1 MTTSI
6 FGSAVLRSEDPR
18 FLRGAGRYVE
28 NLPVEGALRAV
39 FVRSMMAHA
48 QLGALDVA
56 AVTSMPGVVGV
67 FTAEDLDLQPMAPGG
82 VLAEAFARPLLARD
96 RVRFVGEAIAV
107 VVAET
112 SAQAEDA
119 AELLLPEYEPLAAVT
134 DPERALDPES
144 ALLFPEHGSNLANEF
159 EEGHDE
165 GDPLEGAEVV
175 VRGRFV
181 NQRVAPAPLEV
192 NAAAVVPEDG
202 GLTIWASTQVPF
214 DIRSEVAEALGL
226 DQEKVRAIAPDVGGG
241 FGAKIAP
248 YPEQMVLA
256 AIAMRLGRPVR
267 WVESRSESMLALTHG
282 RGQVQYVEIGA
293 RRDGSIVGL
302 RADVIADLGAYP
314 GHGVFLPP
322 LTHQMA
328 SGVYRIPRIAFR
340 GRSVVT
346 NTTPIAPYRGA
357 GRPEAAAM
365 IERAVDLLAAELG
378 MDPAEIRRRNLI
390 DATAFPHTTATGAV
404 YDSGNYEAALDAA
417 LERSGYTELREQQR
431 ARRER
436 GDVRQLGI
444 GLSTYVE
451 VTGFV
456 PHEFGSVEAHEDGTF
471 TVRSGIS
478 PHGQGHETS
487 LAQIASGTLDVP
499 FACVRVVHSD
509 TAEVEK
515 GEGTYGS
522 RSLQLGGSAV
532 LEAAEALIDKARR
545 LAAHLLGVDVTEIRA
560 MEGGRFGTPDA
571 SLTWGEL
578 AEAARDPDRLP
589 HGMEPGLR
597 ASSEFRQRES
607 TYPFG
612 AHVSVVEVDTE
623 TGEARPVR
631 HVAVDDC
638 GRILNPMLVRGQ
650 VHGGLGQGIGQAL
663 YESFTYDELG
673 TPLNGTFATYGFPSA
688 AELPSFET
696 SHTETPTPNNPLGV
710 KGIGESATIGSTP
723 AVQNAVVDAVS
734 HLGVRHIDLPL
745 SPERVWSAIRAARHT
760 GEAGGRPS
768 T

>member
-1 MTTSI
+1 M
-6 FGSAVLRSEDPR
+6 L
-18 FLRGAGRYVE
+18 
-28 NLPVEGALRAV
+28 
-39 FVRSMMAHA
+39 
-48 QLGALDVA
+48 
-56 AVTSMPGVVGV
+56 
-67 FTAEDLDLQPMAPGG
+67 
-82 VLAEAFARPLLARD
+82 
-96 RVRFVGEAIAV
+96 
-107 VVAET
+107 
-112 SAQAEDA
+112 
-119 AELLLPEYEPLAAVT
+119 
-134 DPERALDPES
+134 
-144 ALLFPEHGSNLANEF
+144 
-159 EEGHDE
+159 
-165 GDPLEGAEVV
+165 
-175 VRGRFV
+175 
-181 NQRVAPAPLEV
+181 
-192 NAAAVVPEDG
+192 
-202 GLTIWASTQVPF
+202 
-214 DIRSEVAEALGL
+214 
-226 DQEKVRAIAPDVGGG
+226 
-241 FGAKIAP
+241 
-248 YPEQMVLA
+248 LA

-365 IERAVDLLAAELG
+365 IERAVDMLALELG

-390 DATAFPHTTATGAV
+390 EADAFPHTTATGAV

-417 LERSGYTELREQQR
+417 LERSGYPELREEQR
-431 ARRER
+431 ARRRR
-436 GDVRQLGI
+436 GDVKQLGI

-451 VTGFV
+451 VTGFTS
-456 PHEFGSVEAHEDGTF
+456 HEFGSVEALPDGTF

-487 LAQIASGTLDVP
+487 LAQITSGTLDVP

-509 TAEVEK
+509 TGEVEK
-515 GEGTYGS
+515 GDGTYGS

-532 LEAAEALIDKARR
+532 LEAAEALLEKARR
-545 LAAHLLGVDVTEIRA
+545 LAAHLLGIEEAAILD
-560 MEGGRFGTPDA
+560 GGRFGTSER

-578 AEAARDPDRLP
+578 AEAALDPARLP
-589 HGMEPGLR
+589 HGMEPGLL

-631 HVAVDDC
+631 HVSVDDC

-734 HLGVRHIDLPL
+734 HLGVGHIDLPL
-745 SPERVWSAIRAARHT
+745 SPERVWSAIRAAQD
-760 GEAGGRPS
+760 GEGGGRPS

>member
-28 NLPVEGALRAV
+28 NLPIEGALRAV

-48 QLGALDVA
+48 RLGALDVA
-56 AVTSMPGVVGV
+56 AVASMPGVAGV

-82 VLAEAFARPLLARD
+82 VLSEAFARPLLARD
-96 RVRFVGEAIAV
+96 RARFVGEAIAV

-112 SAQAEDA
+112 PAHAEDA

-134 DPERALDPES
+134 DPEQALDPES

-159 EEGHDE
+159 EEGQDE

-175 VRGRFV
+175 VRARFV

-214 DIRSEVAEALGL
+214 DIRSEVAEAVGL

-248 YPEQMVLA
+248 YPEQMLLA
-256 AIAMRLGRPVR
+256 AIAMRLGRAVR

-282 RGQVQYVEIGA
+282 RGQVQYVEMGA
-293 RRDGSIVGL
+293 RRDGTIVGL

-314 GHGVFLPP
+314 GHGIFLPP

-328 SGVYRIPRIAFR
+328 SGVYRIPRISFR

-357 GRPEAAAM
+357 GRPEAAAL
-365 IERAVDLLAAELG
+365 IERAVDLLAAELDI
-378 MDPAEIRRRNLI
+378 DPSEIRRRNLI
-390 DATAFPHTTATGAV
+390 EPDAFPHTTATGAV

-417 LERSGYTELREQQR
+417 LERSGYAELREEQR

-451 VTGFV
+451 VTGFTS
-456 PHEFGSVEAHEDGTF
+456 HEFGSVEAHPDGTF

-509 TAEVEK
+509 TGEVEK
-515 GEGTYGS
+515 GDGTYGS

-532 LEAAEALIDKARR
+532 LKATEALLEKAHR
-545 LAAHLLGVDVTEIRA
+545 LATHLLGVPEADA
-560 MEGGRFGTPDA
+560 LEGGRFGTA
-571 SLTWGEL
+571 ERSLTWGEL
-578 AEAARDPDRLP
+578 AEAAQDPERLP

-597 ASSEFRQRES
+597 AASEFRQRES

-623 TGEARPVR
+623 TGEARPIR
-631 HVAVDDC
+631 HIAVDDC

-650 VHGGLGQGIGQAL
+650 VHGGLGQGIGQAM

-745 SPERVWSAIRAARHT
+745 SPERVWSAIRAARGT
-760 GEAGGRPS
+760 GDGSGRPS
-768 T
+768 A

>member
-6 FGSAVLRSEDPR
+6 FGSAVVRSEDPR

-28 NLPVEGALRAV
+28 NLPIEGALRAV

-48 QLGALDVA
+48 RLGALDVA
-56 AVTSMPGVVGV
+56 GVASMPGVAGV
-67 FTAEDLDLQPMAPGG
+67 FTAEDLDLAPMAPGG
-82 VLAEAFARPLLARD
+82 VLSEAFARPLLARD
-96 RVRFVGEAIAV
+96 RVRFAGEAIAV

-112 SAQAEDA
+112 PAQAEDA
-119 AELLLPEYEPLAAVT
+119 AELLLPEYEALDAVT
-134 DPERALDPES
+134 DPETALEAEAP
-144 ALLFPEHGSNLANEF
+144 LLFPEHGSNLANEF
-159 EEGHDE
+159 EEGMDE
-165 GDPLEGAEVV
+165 GDPLEGADVV

-181 NQRVAPAPLEV
+181 NQRVVPAPLEV
-192 NAAAVVPEDG
+192 NTAAVVPEDG

-214 DIRSEVAEALGL
+214 DIRSEVAEAVGL
-226 DQEKVRAIAPDVGGG
+226 EQEKVRAIAPDVGGG

-248 YPEQMVLA
+248 YPEQLVLA
-256 AIAMRLGRPVR
+256 ALALRLGRPLR
-267 WVESRSESMLALTHG
+267 WVETRSESMLALTHG
-282 RGQVQYVEIGA
+282 RGQIQYVEIGA
-293 RRDGSIVGL
+293 RRDGTIVGL

-314 GHGVFLPP
+314 GHGIFLPP

-346 NTTPIAPYRGA
+346 NATPIAPYRGA

-365 IERAVDLLAAELG
+365 IERAVDMVAAELG
-378 MDPAEIRRRNLI
+378 MDPAEVRRRNLI
-390 DATAFPHTTATGAV
+390 EADAFPHTTVTGAV
-404 YDSGNYEAALDAA
+404 YDSGNYEAALDAV
-417 LERSGYTELREQQR
+417 LEHSGYAKLREEQQL
-431 ARRER
+431 RRQR
-436 GDVRQLGI
+436 GDVKQLGI
-444 GLSTYVE
+444 GLSSYVE
-451 VTGFV
+451 VTGFTS
-456 PHEFGSVEAHEDGTF
+456 HEFGSVEAHPDGTF

-509 TAEVEK
+509 TGEVEK
-515 GEGTYGS
+515 GDGTYGS

-532 LEAAEALIDKARR
+532 LEASEALLEKARR
-545 LAAHLLGVDVTEIRA
+545 LAAHLLGVDVAEVDVLD
-560 MEGGRFGTPDA
+560 GGRFGTADR

-578 AEAARDPDRLP
+578 AEAATDPERLP

-623 TGEARPVR
+623 TGDARPIR
-631 HVAVDDC
+631 HVTVDDC
-638 GRILNPMLVRGQ
+638 GRILNPILVRGQ

-696 SHTETPTPNNPLGV
+696 FNTETPTPNNPLGV

-723 AVQNAVVDAVS
+723 AVQNAVVDALS

-745 SPERVWSAIRAARHT
+745 SPERVWNAIRAA
-760 GEAGGRPS
+760 GDEAEGGGRPS

>member
-28 NLPVEGALRAV
+28 NLPIEGTLRAV

-48 QLGALDVA
+48 RLGPIDVA
-56 AVTSMPGVVGV
+56 SVSSMPGVVGV
-67 FTAEDLDLQPMAPGG
+67 FTADDLELKPMAPGG
-82 VLAEAFARPLLARD
+82 VLSEAFARPLLARE

-107 VVAET
+107 IVAET

-134 DPERALDPES
+134 DPERALDAGAEV
-144 ALLFPEHGSNLANEF
+144 LFPEYGSNLANEF
-159 EEGHDE
+159 EETSE
-165 GDPLEGAEVV
+165 AGDALEGAEVV
-175 VRGRFV
+175 VRGRLV

-214 DIRSEVAEALGL
+214 DIRSEVAEAVGL
-226 DQEKVRAIAPDVGGG
+226 DEDKVRAIAPDVGGG

-248 YPEQMVLA
+248 YPEQLVLA
-256 AIAMRLGRPVR
+256 AIALRLGRPVR
-267 WVESRSESMLALTHG
+267 WVETRSDSMLALTHG
-282 RGQVQYVEIGA
+282 RGQVQFVELGA
-293 RRDGSIVGL
+293 RRDGTIVGL

-314 GHGVFLPP
+314 GHGIFLPP

-365 IERAVDLLAAELG
+365 IERAIDMLAAEMDL
-378 MDPAEIRRRNLI
+378 DPAEIRRRNLI
-390 DATAFPHTTATGAV
+390 EADAFPHRTATGAV

-417 LERSGYTELREQQR
+417 LERSGYSELREEQR
-431 ARRER
+431 ARRSR
-436 GDVRQLGI
+436 NDVKQLGI

-451 VTGFV
+451 VTGFTS
-456 PHEFGSVEAHEDGTF
+456 HEFGSVEAHADGTF

-509 TAEVEK
+509 TGEVEK
-515 GEGTYGS
+515 GDGTYGS

-532 LEAAEALIDKARR
+532 LEAAEALLEKARR
-545 LAAHLLGVDVTEIRA
+545 LAAHLLDVDVSEVQTLD
-560 MEGGRFGTPDA
+560 GGRFGTA
-571 SLTWGEL
+571 ERSLTWGEL
-578 AEAARDPDRLP
+578 AEAAQDPERLP

-597 ASSEFRQRES
+597 AASEFRQRES

-623 TGEARPVR
+623 TGDARPIR

-638 GRILNPMLVRGQ
+638 GRILNPILVRGQ
-650 VHGGLGQGIGQAL
+650 VHGGLAQGMGQAL

-745 SPERVWSAIRAARHT
+745 SPERVWTALRDARDAS
-760 GEAGGRPS
+760 EPADRPS

>member
-1 MTTSI
+1 
-6 FGSAVLRSEDPR
+6 A
-18 FLRGAGRYVE
+18 
-28 NLPVEGALRAV
+28 AL
-39 FVRSMMAHA
+39 
-48 QLGALDVA
+48 
-56 AVTSMPGVVGV
+56 
-67 FTAEDLDLQPMAPGG
+67 APGG
-82 VLAEAFARPLLARD
+82 VLSEVFARPLLARD
-96 RVRFVGEAIAV
+96 RVRFAGEAIAV

-119 AELLLPEYEPLAAVT
+119 AELLLPEYEPLDAVT
-134 DPERALDPES
+134 DPERALDQE
-144 ALLFPEHGSNLANEF
+144 AELLFPEHGSNLANEF
-159 EEGHDE
+159 DE
-165 GDPLEGAEVV
+165 GRDEDTLEGAEVV

-214 DIRSEVAEALGL
+214 DIRSEVAEAVGL
-226 DQEKVRAIAPDVGGG
+226 DQERVRAIAPDVGGG

-248 YPEQMVLA
+248 YPEQMLLA

-365 IERAVDLLAAELG
+365 IERAVDMLALELG

-390 DATAFPHTTATGAV
+390 EADAFPHTTATGAV

-417 LERSGYTELREQQR
+417 LERSGYAELREEQR
-431 ARRER
+431 ARRR
-436 GDVRQLGI
+436 RNDGKQLGI
-444 GLSTYVE
+444 GVSTYVE
-451 VTGFV
+451 VTGFTS
-456 PHEFGSVEAHEDGTF
+456 HEFGSVEALPDGTF

-487 LAQIASGTLDVP
+487 LAQITSGTLDVP

-509 TAEVEK
+509 TGEVEK
-515 GEGTYGS
+515 GDGTYGS

-532 LEAAEALIDKARR
+532 LEAAEALLEKARR
-545 LAAHLLGVDVTEIRA
+545 LAAHLLGIEEASILD
-560 MEGGRFGTPDA
+560 GGRFGTSER

-578 AEAARDPDRLP
+578 AEAARDPERLP

-745 SPERVWSAIRAARHT
+745 SPERVWSAIRAAHD
-760 GEAGGRPS
+760 GEGGGRPS

>member
-6 FGSAVLRSEDPR
+6 FGSAVVRSEDPR

-28 NLPVEGALRAV
+28 NLPIEGALRAV

-48 QLGALDVA
+48 VLGPVDAATVA
-56 AVTSMPGVVGV
+56 SMPGVVGV
-67 FTAEDLDLQPMAPGG
+67 FTADDLDLQPMAPGG
-82 VLAEAFARPLLARD
+82 VLSEAFARPLLARD

-119 AELLLPEYEPLAAVT
+119 AELLLPEYDPLPAVT
-134 DPERALDPES
+134 DPERALDPGAE
-144 ALLFPEHGSNLANEF
+144 LLFPEHGSNLANEF
-159 EEGHDE
+159 EEGMDDA
-165 GDPLEGAEVV
+165 DPLEGAEVV

-214 DIRSEVAEALGL
+214 DVRSEVAEAVGL
-226 DQEKVRAIAPDVGGG
+226 DEEKVRAIAPDVGGG

-248 YPEQMVLA
+248 YPEQLLLA

-267 WVESRSESMLALTHG
+267 WVETRSESMLALTHG
-282 RGQVQYVEIGA
+282 RGQVQYVELGA
-293 RRDGSIVGL
+293 RRDGTIVGL

-314 GHGVFLPP
+314 GHGIFLPP

-328 SGVYRIPRIAFR
+328 SGVYRIPRIAFH

-346 NTTPIAPYRGA
+346 NATPIAPYRGA

-365 IERAVDLLAAELG
+365 IERAVDMLAAELG
-378 MDPAEIRRRNLI
+378 EDPAEIRRRNLI
-390 DATAFPHTTATGAV
+390 GADAFPHTTSTGAV
-404 YDSGNYEAALDAA
+404 YDSGDYEAALDAA
-417 LERSGYTELREQQR
+417 LERSGYEELREEQR
-431 ARRER
+431 ARRQR
-436 GDVRQLGI
+436 GDVKQLGI

-451 VTGFV
+451 VTGFTS
-456 PHEFGSVEAHEDGTF
+456 HEFGSVEAHPDGTF

-487 LAQIASGTLDVP
+487 LAQVASGTLDVP

-509 TAEVEK
+509 TGEVEK
-515 GEGTYGS
+515 GDGTYGS

-532 LEAAEALIDKARR
+532 LEASEALLAKARR
-545 LAAHLLGVDVTEIRA
+545 LAAHLLGIDEAQVLD
-560 MEGGRFGTPDA
+560 GGRFGRPER

-578 AEAARDPDRLP
+578 AEAADDPERLP

-612 AHVSVVEVDTE
+612 AHVSVVEVDME

-631 HVAVDDC
+631 HVSVDDC
-638 GRILNPMLVRGQ
+638 GRILNPILVRGQ

-663 YESFTYDELG
+663 YESFTYDEQG

-688 AELPSFET
+688 AELPSFES

-745 SPERVWSAIRAARHT
+745 SPERVWRAIRDADDP
-760 GEAGGRPS
+760 GERPS